1 VVIAISGFGMGF
13 QSLEHRLVS
22 HSGTGTADNEEG
34 EARKGRKSK
43 ERRFLYERQRRQSR
57 VRTDDVDDIIQKRE

>member
-13 QSLEHRLVS
+13 RSLEHHLVL
-22 HSGTGTADNEEG
+22 HSRTRTAEDEAG

-43 ERRFLYERQRRQSR
+43 ERRFLYERQRRQTQ
-57 VRTDDVDDIIQKRE
+57 VRTDDVYDIIE